1 VFLTLNVSW
10 KKVQTAN
17 RRIFFAKPRRKNATI
32 GEKSMPPLWT
42 GSVSLIGLS
51 IGSVTW

>member
-1 VFLTLNVSW
+1 MCLEKN
-10 KKVQTAN
+10 QTAN
-17 RRIFFAKPRRKNATI
+17 SRIFFAKPSRKNAAI